1 MEPHDPTHPPR
12 PAPIDAAATIG
23 TILTDY
29 YAFLARWQEWV
40 DGAADEM
47 EATRRMKA
55 RNDAARAALS
65 HLEHFRKV
73 AASLGSGAAGQEHVS
88 ITEWRALMPPKSEEE
103 PLIDDEHGT
112 D

>member
-1 MEPHDPTHPPR
+1 MP
-12 PAPIDAAATIG
+12 
-23 TILTDY
+23 
-29 YAFLARWQEWV
+29 FC
-40 DGAADEM
+40 GACSFGFTAN
-47 EATRRMKA
+47 RCC
-55 RNDAARAALS
+55 AALS